1 MPTYEKNIKTRLL
14 DLNNRCIHSLLQGD
28 HPTFYSTL
36 KQLSLFQYEA
46 FEEMIIP
53 EFKSIW
59 KQGIDS
65 DTYYLKL
72 CGAGGGGY
80 LLGFSRNKSQL
91 DQLHKDTSLT
101 IIRL

>member
-1 MPTYEKNIKTRLL
+1 
-14 DLNNRCIHSLLQGD
+14 
-28 HPTFYSTL
+28 
-36 KQLSLFQYEA
+36 
-46 FEEMIIP
+46 MIIP

-65 DTYYLKL
+65 DAYYLKL

-91 DQLHKDTSLT
+91 DQLHNDTPLT
-101 IIRL
+101 IIKL